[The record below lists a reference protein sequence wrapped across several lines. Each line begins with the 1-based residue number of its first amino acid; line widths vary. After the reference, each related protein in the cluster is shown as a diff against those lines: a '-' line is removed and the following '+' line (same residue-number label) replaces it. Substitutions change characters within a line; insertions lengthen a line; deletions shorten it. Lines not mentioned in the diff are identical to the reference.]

1 MLPFGDISKSFGD
14 ISKSFGDISKSFGDN
29 FNSHIFEDIL
39 NHLELSLNTGAL
51 TISSNRFKDISKYTR
66 DL

>member
-14 ISKSFGDISKSFGDN
+14 ISKSFGYISKSFGDIAKSFGDN

-39 NHLELSLNTGAL
+39 KSF
-51 TISSNRFKDISKYTR
+51 NRVIFKYRCINNIIQPI
-66 DL
+66 

>member
-1 MLPFGDISKSFGD
+1 MLPFGDISKSFGDISKSFGD

-39 NHLELSLNTGAL
+39 KSFRV
-51 TISSNRFKDISKYTR
+51 IFKYRCINNIIQPI
-66 DL
+66 

>member
-39 NHLELSLNTGAL
+39 KSFRVIFVVYLEISLN
-51 TISSNRFKDISKYTR
+51 I
-66 DL
+66 

>member
-39 NHLELSLNTGAL
+39 KSFRV
-51 TISSNRFKDISKYTR
+51 IFKYRCINNIIQPI
-66 DL
+66 